1 MHRTVFCTIAA
12 VTVVAAA
19 PAVAL
24 ADPGIPDFASYPKVT
39 AADYTVRDGLAY
51 SVRGFRT
58 PSGLNCTS
66 SQHRDMYALDCT
78 GGLVGLPDGANWI
91 RLRASGPVVSAPTF
105 STAEDRPSVEGV
117 PQFEATPLPLL
128 PAGQLYAFDAAQCV
142 WTDTVALACKFASRE
157 KPDAEYTGFVATTT
171 GTTTFGNL

>member
-105 STAEDRPSVEGV
+105 SARV
-117 PQFEATPLPLL
+117 PPP
-128 PAGQLYAFDAAQCV
+128 P
-142 WTDTVALACKFASRE
+142 ASRRTVPNE
-157 KPDAEYTGFVATTT
+157 FCASVSPLNRCVLAAPSAPVTSSEP
-171 GTTTFGNL
+171 LSQ